1 SKKRC
6 SSLWQ
11 KYCEVTSSCVQM
23 ICAPCAAA
31 FSTRTRFFWRLALGS
46 GPQACWRRPRV
57 TVDMICR
64 RNGENAARR
73 TCRSVN
79 DLVER
84 IFHDAFGTEGLELR
98 DDFANDL
105 LVDDG
110 FEGDPVGVAEGGDGR
125 VAQGG
130 QRGNDLVER
139 G

>member
-1 SKKRC
+1 
-6 SSLWQ
+6 
-11 KYCEVTSSCVQM
+11 M

-79 DLVER
+79 DFVER
-84 IFHDAFGTEGLELR
+84 IFHDAFGAEVLDLR
-98 DDFANDL
+98 EDIAIDI
-105 LVDDG
+105 LVDDV
-110 FEGDPVGVAEGGDGR
+110 FEGAHVGVAEGDDGR
-125 VAQGG
+125 LRQ
-130 QRGNDLVER
+130 D
-139 G
+139 